1 MKGPVAWFAKNPV
14 AANLLMVVILAGG
27 LLTVLGAKAEVF
39 PEFSLDRIT
48 VAVPYLG
55 AAPEEVEAGVN
66 IRIEEAIQGI
76 DGIEKITST
85 ASEGSGSVSIELDT
99 GADLSRVLDEVKA
112 RVDAIETFPEEA
124 ERPLVQE
131 VTNRQQVINLAIHG
145 DVAERTLKVL
155 AERARDDIAA
165 IPGITQVEVGNA
177 RAYEI
182 SIEISESQ
190 MRRHGLTFDDVAVA
204 VRRSSLDLPGGSVKT
219 VGGEFLL
226 RTTGQAYRGEE
237 FEDLVLLT
245 RPDGTHLKLGD
256 IAQVVD
262 GFAETDQF
270 SRFQNE
276 PALMVE
282 VFRTEDQG
290 AIEVAALV
298 KDYVAEAEG
307 GLPAGVSMTTWND
320 SSLILQ
326 DRLNLLIKNGIT
338 GFILVF
344 IVLALFLHFKLAF
357 WVSLG
362 IPISFLG
369 ALWLLPAL
377 DVTIN
382 MMSLFAFIV
391 VLGIV
396 VDDAIIVGENV
407 YAHQVRHGDGLR
419 AAVEGTR
426 EVTIPVVFAILTT
439 IAAFAPMLMVEGV
452 MGKIMAVI
460 PLVVIPCLVFSL
472 IECQLI
478 LPAHLSHLASG
489 NQNSEPGVV
498 ERVLNRV
505 GDGLQW
511 FIQCVYRP
519 FLEFAL
525 RWRYL
530 TLATAVA
537 ALILTAGMVGGGW
550 VRFVFMPAVEADAV
564 SVSVTM
570 PAGTPVGVTSAAVQQ
585 LETAAE
591 RVRVEAEEA
600 TGQDVFKFVYATIGS
615 TPGVSGPTPGGGGG
629 VAPSSSNVG
638 GVLIELSG
646 AEDRPLGSTELANR
660 WREAIGV
667 IPDAVEVR
675 FTSSLFSVGDPIYVQ
690 LTGTNIDELRSAA
703 VSLKEQL
710 AGYAG
715 VYDIADSFREGKQEL
730 QLGIQP
736 AAEMLGLSLQD
747 MARQV
752 RQAFYGEEAQRIQR
766 GRDDVRVM
774 VRYPESG
781 RRSLGNLESMRIRTP
796 DGQEVPFSQV
806 AVVEPGRGFASIR
819 RVDRRREVSVTAD
832 VDSAQTTAG
841 QVIADL
847 EVRVLPEILAA
858 HPGVLYSFEGEQS
871 EQQES
876 LAGLYGGFGIA
887 MLLIY
892 AFLAVPLKS
901 YVQPFV
907 IMSAIPFGF
916 VGATWGHVIMG
927 LDLSLLSMFGLVA
940 LAGVVVND
948 SLVLVDF
955 VNRHRAESKSTLEAV
970 QRAAVRRFRP
980 ILLTSVTTFFGL
992 FPLIMETS
1000 RQAQFLIPMAV
1011 SLAFGVVF
1019 STVIILII
1027 VPALY
1032 LIGEDFLCAM
1042 TELWRFDR
1050 SPGLKPDKRKSSITA
1065 PVFEPVSPVSP
1076 LRTQIF
1082 RRPVS

>member
-1 MKGPVAWFAKNPV
+1 MKGPIAWFVKNPV
-14 AANLLMVVILAGG
+14 AANLLMVVILVGG
-27 LLTVLGAKAEVF
+27 FLSVLGAKPEVF
-39 PEFSLDRIT
+39 PEFSLDTIT
-48 VAVPYLG
+48 VSVPYLG
-55 AAPEEVEAGVN
+55 AAPEEVEEGVN

-99 GADLSRVLDEVKA
+99 GADLARVLDEVKA
-112 RVDAIETFPEEA
+112 RVDAIETFPEET
-124 ERPLVQE
+124 EKPLVQE
-131 VTNRQQVINLAIHG
+131 VTNRRQVINVAIHG

-155 AERARDDIAA
+155 AERTRDEIAA
-165 IPGITQVEVGNA
+165 IPGITQVDVSNA

-190 MRRHGLTFDDVAVA
+190 MRRHGLTFDQVAGA

-226 RTTGQAYRGEE
+226 RTKGQAYSGEE
-237 FEDLVLLT
+237 FENLVLLT
-245 RPDGTHLKLGD
+245 RPDGTHVQLGD

-270 SRFQNE
+270 SRFQND

-290 AIEVAALV
+290 AIEVATLV
-298 KDYVAEAEG
+298 NEYVADAEG
-307 GLPAGVSMTTWND
+307 RLPAGVSMTTWND

-326 DRLNLLIKNGIT
+326 DRLSLLVRNGVT
-338 GFILVF
+338 GFILVV
-344 IVLALFLHFKLAF
+344 IVLSLFLHFKLAF

-369 ALWLLPAL
+369 ALWMLPAL

-407 YAHQVRHGDGLR
+407 YAHQQRHGDGLR

-426 EVTIPVVFAILTT
+426 EVAVPVIFAILTT
-439 IAAFAPMLMVEGV
+439 VAAFAPMLMVEGV

-460 PLVVIPCLVFSL
+460 PLVVIPCLAFSL
-472 IECQLI
+472 IESKLI
-478 LPAHLSHLASG
+478 LPAHLAHTTYGDDGSR
-489 NQNSEPGVV
+489 PGVV
-498 ERVLNRV
+498 QRAHNRV

-511 FIQCVYRP
+511 FIQRVYRP
-519 FLEFAL
+519 SLAFAL

-530 TLATAVA
+530 TVATAA
-537 ALILTAGMVGGGW
+537 ATVILTAGLVGGGW
-550 VRFVFMPAVEADAV
+550 LRFVFMPPVESDTV

-570 PAGTPVGVTSAAVQQ
+570 PQGTPVDVTSAAVQQ
-585 LETAAE
+585 LETAAD
-591 RVRVEAEEA
+591 RVRAEVEEE
-600 TGQDVFKFVYATIGS
+600 TGLDVFKFVYATIGS
-615 TPGVSGPTPGGGGG
+615 TPGGQGGPGGGGG
-629 VAPSSSNVG
+629 TSPSSSNIG

-646 AEDRPLGSTELANR
+646 AEERPLGSTELANR
-660 WREAIGV
+660 WRDAIGV

-675 FTSSLFSVGDPIYVQ
+675 FTSSLFSAGDPIYVQ
-690 LTGTNIDELRSAA
+690 LTGTNIDELRGAA
-703 VSLKEQL
+703 VTLKERL

-715 VYDIADSFREGKQEL
+715 VYDITDSFREGKQEL
-730 QLGIQP
+730 KLGIQP

-774 VRYPESG
+774 VRYPEAA

-847 EVRVLPEILAA
+847 ETRVLPEVLVA
-858 HPGVLYSFEGEQS
+858 HPGVLYSLEGEQA
-871 EQQES
+871 EQRES
-876 LAGLYGGFGIA
+876 LGGLYGGFAIA
-887 MLLIY
+887 MLVIY
-892 AFLAVPLKS
+892 ALLAVPLKS
-901 YVQPFV
+901 YIQPFV

-940 LAGVVVND
+940 LTGVVVND

-955 VNRHRAESKSTLEAV
+955 ANRHRAKGGSTLEAV
-970 QRAAVRRFRP
+970 QQAGARRFRP
-980 ILLTSVTTFFGL
+980 ILLTSLTTFFGL

-1000 RQAQFLIPMAV
+1000 RQAQFMIPMAV

-1019 STVIILII
+1019 STVVTLII
-1027 VPALY
+1027 VPTLY
-1032 LIGEDFLCAM
+1032 LIAEDFTLAM
-1042 TELWRFDR
+1042 ARLWRGAGV
-1050 SPGLKPDKRKSSITA
+1050 PQIEPDVEKGSVAA
-1065 PVFEPVSPVSP
+1065 PAFVPVSSASRVQSP
-1076 LRTQIF
+1076 ISGAT
-1082 RRPVS
+1082 

>member
-1 MKGPVAWFAKNPV
+1 MKGPIAWFAKNPV

-27 LLTVLGAKAEVF
+27 FLSVLGAKPEVF
-39 PEFSLDRIT
+39 PEFSLDTIT
-48 VAVPYLG
+48 VSVPYLG
-55 AAPEEVEAGVN
+55 AAPEEVEEGVN

-99 GADLSRVLDEVKA
+99 GADLARVLDEVKA
-112 RVDAIETFPEEA
+112 RVDAIETFPEET
-124 ERPLVQE
+124 EKPLVQE
-131 VTNRQQVINLAIHG
+131 VTNRQEVIKIAIHG

-155 AERARDDIAA
+155 AERMRDEIAA
-165 IPGITQVEVGNA
+165 IPGITQVDVGNA

-190 MRRHGLTFDDVAVA
+190 MRRHRLTFEQVATA

-226 RTTGQAYRGEE
+226 RTKGQAYSGEE
-237 FEDLVLLT
+237 FESLVLLT
-245 RPDGTHLKLGD
+245 RPDGTHVKLGD

-270 SRFQNE
+270 SRFQSE

-290 AIEVAALV
+290 AIEVATLV
-298 KDYVAEAEG
+298 NEYVAGAG
-307 GLPAGVSMTTWND
+307 GRLPPSVSMTTWND

-326 DRLNLLIKNGIT
+326 DRLNLLIRNGVT

-344 IVLALFLHFKLAF
+344 IILTLFLHFKLAF

-369 ALWLLPAL
+369 ALWMLPAL
-377 DVTIN
+377 GVTIN

-407 YAHQVRHGDGLR
+407 YAHQERHGDGLR
-419 AAVEGTR
+419 AAVEGAR
-426 EVTIPVVFAILTT
+426 EVAVPVVFAILTT
-439 IAAFAPMLMVEGV
+439 VAAFAPMLLVEGV

-472 IECQLI
+472 IESQLI
-478 LPAHLSHLASG
+478 LPAHLSHTTRGDDDSR
-489 NQNSEPGVV
+489 PGVP
-498 ERVLNRV
+498 EQALNRV
-505 GDGLQW
+505 ADGLLW
-511 FIQCVYRP
+511 FIQRVYRP
-519 FLEFAL
+519 SLAFAL

-530 TLATAVA
+530 TVATAA
-537 ALILTAGMVGGGW
+537 ATLILTAGLVGGGW
-550 VRFVFMPAVEADAV
+550 LRFVFLEPVESDSV

-570 PAGTPVGVTSAAVQQ
+570 PQGTPVGVTSAAVQQ
-585 LETAAE
+585 LETAAD
-591 RVRVEAEEA
+591 RVRAEVEEE
-600 TGQDVFKFVYATIGS
+600 TGLNVFKFMYATIGS
-615 TPGVSGPTPGGGGG
+615 TPGGGGGPGPGGGG
-629 VAPSSSNVG
+629 ASPSSSNLG

-646 AEDRPLGSTELANR
+646 AEERPLGSTELANR
-660 WREAIGV
+660 WRDAIGV

-675 FTSSLFSVGDPIYVQ
+675 FTSSLFSAGDPIYVQ
-690 LTGTNIDELRSAA
+690 LTGTNVDELRGAA
-703 VSLKEQL
+703 VTLKERL
-710 AGYAG
+710 AEYAG
-715 VYDIADSFREGKQEL
+715 VYDITDSFREGKQEL
-730 QLGIQP
+730 KLGIQP
-736 AAEMLGLSLQD
+736 AAETLGLSLQD

-774 VRYPESG
+774 VRYPESA

-806 AVVEPGRGFASIR
+806 AVVEPGRGYASIR

-832 VDSAQTTAG
+832 VDAAQTTAG

-847 EVRVLPEILAA
+847 ETQVLPEILAA
-858 HPGVLYSFEGEQS
+858 HPGVLYSLEGEQA
-871 EQQES
+871 EQRES
-876 LAGLYGGFGIA
+876 LGGLYGGFAIA
-887 MLLIY
+887 MLVIY
-892 AFLAVPLKS
+892 TLLAVPLKS
-901 YVQPFV
+901 YIQPLA

-940 LAGVVVND
+940 LTGVVVND
-948 SLVLVDF
+948 SLVLVVF
-955 VNRHRAESKSTLEAV
+955 VNRHRAKGGSTLEAV
-970 QRAAVRRFRP
+970 QQAGAQRFRP
-980 ILLTSVTTFFGL
+980 ILLTSLTTFFGL

-1000 RQAQFLIPMAV
+1000 RQAQFMIPMAV

-1019 STVIILII
+1019 STVVTLII
-1027 VPALY
+1027 VPTLY
-1032 LIGEDFLCAM
+1032 LIAEDVSRA
-1042 TELWRFDR
+1042 TARLW
-1050 SPGLKPDKRKSSITA
+1050 TA
-1065 PVFEPVSPVSP
+1065 LSA
-1076 LRTQIF
+1076 
-1082 RRPVS
+1082 